1 MAAVKGPKF
10 LEMLLGLPAKGPPL
24 HQPPRVWVQGQV
36 GEGGLGWEP
45 TAWPSPGLTSPPRAG
60 KFSIRACAFTQPS
73 FYRNTR
79 FSPHTLHTAPPGHT
93 SPGQAVERSQPTPSS
108 QPLRHQ
114 TYGFPSARGVGGQE
128 GPGSKGLG
136 TAGVVV
142 TPGGCASTW
151 RPSPGLVGGAL
162 SQLWLSPFYAP

>member
-1 MAAVKGPKF
+1 MAVVKGPRF
-10 LEMLLGLPAKGPPL
+10 LEMLVALQRVPL

-36 GEGGLGWEP
+36 GEGRLGWES
-45 TAWPSPGLTSPPRAG
+45 TAWPSPRPPRAG

-73 FYRNTR
+73 FYRNTH

-93 SPGQAVERSQPTPSS
+93 SPGRAVERSQPTPSS

-114 TYGFPSARGVGGQE
+114 SYGFPSARGVGGQE

-142 TPGGCASTW
+142 TPGGYASSW
-151 RPSPGLVGGAL
+151 RPPPGLAGGAL